1 MAIKEYDIRNITGTT
16 LWYRCVLESPPPGR
30 DAGRTRCGRH
40 GDGSQVSVQREKRA
54 HPSQNGAISPG
65 GEWAARP
72 VSILQLLHASPM
84 SNAGNRE
91 ANLILPQMCQFVV
104 HSHLPDTML
113 IEVRFDKV
121 FADDMLAK
129 LNSLLLDYLKRA
141 YIRRHFIRIC
151 DINHVSL
158 IS

>member
-1 MAIKEYDIRNITGTT
+1 
-16 LWYRCVLESPPPGR
+16 
-30 DAGRTRCGRH
+30 
-40 GDGSQVSVQREKRA
+40 
-54 HPSQNGAISPG
+54 
-65 GEWAARP
+65 
-72 VSILQLLHASPM
+72 
-84 SNAGNRE
+84 
-91 ANLILPQMCQFVV
+91 MCQFVV